1 MGMHRQSRTRSNENA
16 TKRGRKLVLIGAIL
30 ALVTVGVG
38 AAYAYWTTGGSGTG
52 TAGTGTTVAVT
63 VVQTSSAAGLYP
75 GGSVALS
82 GNFNNPNSGAVYV
95 TGVTAAVHAFST
107 QPDGTK
113 PACTAADFSITGT
126 SNVPGS
132 VAAGNGVGSWSG
144 LTLNMLNTG
153 ANQDNCKS
161 LSGSIQI
168 DYTST

>member
-1 MGMHRQSRTRSNENA
+1 M
-16 TKRGRKLVLIGAIL
+16 KRRARLLVVVAIVGCAAIGA
-30 ALVTVGVG
+30 G

-75 GGSVALS
+75 GGSVSLS

-107 QPDGTK
+107 QPDGAK
-113 PACTAADFSITGT
+113 PACTEADFSITGT

-132 VAAGNGVGSWSG
+132 VASGNGVGSWTG